1 MNTRDGLKVTFFVIL
16 LMTMTILPEQAFG
29 MAFDWK
35 RFQTRSD
42 LILYA
47 PSAMPEKIGLLPTD
61 DLSSIRDVFKE
72 EGGGGPDLK
81 SDENPGI
88 FKYRKIKLYL
98 SSLVMD
104 QRNIDVHQLV
114 DNGSGK
120 FIAVKSLPSMFLN
133 FQYRDTFESIGRIF
147 EPQLNL
153 GIEF

>member
-1 MNTRDGLKVTFFVIL
+1 MNTRDSLKATFFVIL
-16 LMTMTILPEQAFG
+16 LMTMTILQEQAFG

-35 RFQTRSD
+35 RFQARSD
-42 LILYA
+42 LVLYV
-47 PSAMPEKIGLLPTD
+47 PSAMPERVRLLPTD
-61 DLSSIRDVFKE
+61 ELFSIRDVFKE
-72 EGGGGPDLK
+72 GGDVPDLK

-104 QRNIDVHQLV
+104 QRNIDVQHPL
-114 DNGSGK
+114 DNGIGK
-120 FIAVKSLPSMFLN
+120 FDTVKSLPSMFLN

>member
-16 LMTMTILPEQAFG
+16 LMTMTILQEQAFG

-42 LILYA
+42 LILYV
-47 PSAMPEKIGLLPTD
+47 PSAMPGRIGLMPTD
-61 DLSSIRDVFKE
+61 ELSSIRDVFKE
-72 EGGGGPDLK
+72 EGGGPDLK
-81 SDENPGI
+81 SDENSGI
-88 FKYRKIKLYL
+88 FKYGKIKLYL

-104 QRNIDVHQLV
+104 QRNIDIHQPV

>member
-1 MNTRDGLKVTFFVIL
+1 MNTCDGLKVTFFVIL
-16 LMTMTILPEQAFG
+16 LMTMTLLQEQAFG

-35 RFQTRSD
+35 LFQTRSD
-42 LILYA
+42 LVLQV
-47 PSAMPEKIGLLPTD
+47 PSAIPDRIGLLPTD

-72 EGGGGPDLK
+72 GGGAPDFK
-81 SDENPGI
+81 SDENPAVV
-88 FKYRKIKLYL
+88 KYGKIKLYL
-98 SSLVMD
+98 TRLVID
-104 QRNIDVHQLV
+104 QRNLDAHQPV

-120 FIAVKSLPSMFLN
+120 FDDVKSLPSMFLN

>member
-1 MNTRDGLKVTFFVIL
+1 MNTRDDRKATFFLIL
-16 LMTMTILPEQAFG
+16 LMTMTILQEQAFG
-29 MAFDWK
+29 MAFDWE

-42 LILYA
+42 LILYV
-47 PSAMPEKIGLLPTD
+47 PSAAMPERIALLPAD
-61 DLSSIRDVFKE
+61 ELSSIREVFKE
-72 EGGGGPDLK
+72 EGGGADLK
-81 SDENPGI
+81 SDENPGL

-104 QRNIDVHQLV
+104 QRNIDVHQPF

-120 FIAVKSLPSMFLN
+120 FNAVKSLPSMFLN